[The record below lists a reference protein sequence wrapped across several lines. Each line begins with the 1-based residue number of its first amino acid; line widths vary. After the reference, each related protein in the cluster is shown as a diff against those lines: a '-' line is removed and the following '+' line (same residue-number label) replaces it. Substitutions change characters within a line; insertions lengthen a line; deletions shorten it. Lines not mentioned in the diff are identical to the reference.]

1 MDILYKLISIRY
13 VQQKENAL
21 QQALTQIAEYM
32 NTIKS
37 QQDTIQFQQNTL
49 KNFQD
54 ANEIYYDRIIEW
66 RELVKAK
73 HEENTKVWQQR
84 NEAIRSYNG
93 LVELG
98 KTAEELG
105 IDTKDWTLPEDE
117 KEKMKDFKFSVDSKV
132 LESGKTI
139 YSAKLTKR
147 EKK

>member
-1 MDILYKLISIRY
+1 MAKSKNKIMDKMEELGYGPISKTKMETLYKLISIRY

-37 QQDTIQFQQNTL
+37 QQDTIQFQQNTI

-54 ANEIYYDRIIEW
+54 ANEIYYDRIVEW
-66 RELVKAK
+66 RDLVKAK
-73 HEENTKVWQQR
+73 HDENVKVWQQR

-105 IDTKDWTLPEDE
+105 VDTSEWTLPEDE
-117 KEKMKDFKFSVDSKV
+117 KEKM
-132 LESGKTI
+132 
-139 YSAKLTKR
+139 TKH
-147 EKK
+147 

>member
-1 MDILYKLISIRY
+1 MAKSKNKIMDKMEELGYGPISKTKMETLYKLISIRY

-73 HEENTKVWQQR
+73 HEENTKFGN
-84 NEAIRSYNG
+84 NE
-93 LVELG
+93 
-98 KTAEELG
+98 
-105 IDTKDWTLPEDE
+105 TKQ
-117 KEKMKDFKFSVDSKV
+117 
-132 LESGKTI
+132 
-139 YSAKLTKR
+139 
-147 EKK
+147 

>member
-1 MDILYKLISIRY
+1 MEGFSESKTRRKY
-13 VQQKENAL
+13 
-21 QQALTQIAEYM
+21 
-32 NTIKS
+32 
-37 QQDTIQFQQNTL
+37 
-49 KNFQD
+49 
-54 ANEIYYDRIIEW
+54 
-66 RELVKAK
+66 
-73 HEENTKVWQQR
+73 KVWQQR

-98 KTAEELG
+98 KTAETWV
-105 IDTKDWTLPEDE
+105 DTSEWTLPEDE